1 MSDISLI
8 AETDKY
14 TVVGNYEPVKQNS
27 LLYESEAALEK
38 RFIALLCEQGYEY
51 LDFHT
56 EDELIANLR
65 RRLEALNRITFTDG
79 EWERFFKTKIADE
92 REQALEKTRKIQEDY
107 IQILERDDGTTK
119 NIRLIDKQ
127 NIHNNS
133 LQVINQYEAA
143 YAATTGQGGSVGGG
157 VSRSCRYDVT
167 ILVNG
172 LPLVHVELKRR
183 GVAIREAFNQ
193 IRRYGRDSFWG
204 GSGLFNYVQLFV
216 ISNGTHT
223 KYYSNTT
230 RLRHLKDFRCA
241 VMRRGGLMG
250 RKFTSNSFEFTSWWA
265 DAENRP
271 IADLVDFAKTFFSK
285 HVLLNILTRY
295 CVFDMN
301 ETLLVMRPYQIAAT
315 ERIISRLIVAKNH
328 GWEGSTRGGG
338 YVWHTTG
345 SGKTL
350 TSFKTAVLASKMEGV
365 DKVLFVVDRSDL
377 DYQTIKEYDRFQ
389 KGAANSNTSTA
400 VLERQLGDPNAK
412 IIITTI
418 QKLGVFVTRT
428 AEHPV
433 FKSRVVIVFDECHR
447 SQFGELHRKITKAFR
462 RYHIFGFT
470 GTPIFAANAV
480 GGDTTP
486 GTFGEQLHAYTIVD
500 AIRDGNVLP
509 FRISTVN
516 TVKMKEGALDK
527 KVAAI
532 DTEEAMLDPRRVSA
546 VVKYIIDN
554 FDQKTY
560 RRFNS
565 ILAVSSI
572 PAAMRYYDE
581 FKRQGLRP
589 FNRTDDGE
597 GSCCGGVSRSLKVAT
612 IFTYSANEDDV
623 EDGFLDAGGDPS
635 QLPQQSRD
643 FLEGAIADYNEMF
656 GTNFDTSGERFQNYY
671 RDLSQKVKTRQVDV
685 LIVVNMFL
693 TGFDAT
699 TLNTLWVDKNLRMHG
714 LIQAFSR
721 TNRIL
726 DSVKRFG
733 NIVCFRDLQEA
744 TDEAI
749 ALFGDKGAKGV
760 VLIRTF
766 DEYMSGYT
774 DDKGRH
780 VKGYTELLAELA
792 ALFPLG
798 RPIVGEKAEKE
809 FIALWGSILKVRNIL
824 SAFDEFN
831 GRDILPVRD
840 QQDYQSIYLD
850 MYGKYRAHEK
860 VEKESITDDIVFEM
874 ELVRQIDVNIDYIL
888 MLVEQYRRENGEDKE
903 LKGAIDKAIGSSLD
917 LRSKREL
924 IEAFIAEVN
933 ADGDIVEQWMAFV
946 RERKRRD
953 LAELVAAENLK
964 GDEAAKFFEGAL
976 RDGVLKTTGT
986 DIDQI
991 LPPLSRFGTV
1001 RQQTKERVIAALQVL
1016 FDRYRGISE
1025 SAN

>member
-1 MSDISLI
+1 MSELALV

-14 TVVGNYEPVKQNS
+14 TVVGSYEPEKQNS

-38 RFIALLCEQGYEY
+38 RFIALLREQGYEY

-56 EDELIANLR
+56 ESELIANLR

-119 NIRLIDKQ
+119 NIRLIDKG
-127 NIHNNS
+127 NIHNNW
-133 LQVINQYEAA
+133 LQVINQYEAE
-143 YAATTGQGGSVGGG
+143 GGT
-157 VSRSCRYDVT
+157 RDCRYDVT

-204 GSGLFNYVQLFV
+204 GSGLFNYVQIFV

-230 RLRHLKDFRCA
+230 RLRHLNEFHKA
-241 VMRRGGLMG
+241 VSRRGGLGG
-250 RKFTSNSFEFTSWWA
+250 RRFTSNSFEFTSWWA
-265 DAENRP
+265 DAENRT
-271 IADLVDFAKTFFSK
+271 IGDLVDFAKTFFSK
-285 HVLLNILTRY
+285 HVILNILTRY
-295 CVFDMN
+295 CVFDTN

-315 ERIISRLIVAKNH
+315 ERIISRLLVAGNH

-350 TSFKTAVLASKMEGV
+350 TSFKTAILASKMDGIE
-365 DKVLFVVDRSDL
+365 KVLFVVDRKDL
-377 DYQTIKEYDRFQ
+377 DNQTIKEYDRFQ
-389 KGAANSNTSTA
+389 KGAANSNASTKI
-400 VLERQLGDPNAK
+400 LEAQLGDPNAK

-470 GTPIFAANAV
+470 GTPIFAANAGAMGSALV
-480 GGDTTP
+480 RTTP
-486 GTFGEQLHAYTIVD
+486 EAFGDQLHAYTIVD

-516 TVKMKEGALDK
+516 TVKMKEGARDK
-527 KVAAI
+527 QVAAI
-532 DTEEAMLDPRRVSA
+532 DTEEAMLDPRRISA

-560 RRFNS
+560 RRFNSRYQGFNS

-581 FKRQGLRP
+581 FKRQMSV
-589 FNRTDDGE
+589 E
-597 GSCCGGVSRSLKVAT
+597 GARRLKVAT

-623 EDGFLDAGGDPS
+623 EDGFIDSGGDPS

-643 FLEGAIADYNEMF
+643 FLDNAIADYNEAF

-671 RDLSQKVKTRQVDV
+671 SNLSERVKSRQVDV

-693 TGFDAT
+693 TGFDAP
-699 TLNTLWVDKNLRMHG
+699 TLNTLWVDKNLKMHG

-766 DEYMSGYT
+766 DEYMNGYV
-774 DDKGRH
+774 DDKGRY
-780 VKGYTELLAELA
+780 VKGYKDLVAELI

-798 RPIVGEKAEKE
+798 TPIVGEKAEKD
-809 FIALWGSILKVRNIL
+809 FISLWGGVLRMRNIL
-824 SAFDEFN
+824 SAFDEFE
-831 GRDILPVRD
+831 GRDLLAVRD

-850 MYGKYRAHEK
+850 MYGKYRSHEK
-860 VEKESITDDIVFEM
+860 VERESITDDIVFEM
-874 ELVRQIDVNIDYIL
+874 ELVRQVDVNIDYIL
-888 MLVEQYRRENGEDKE
+888 MLVEKYRRENCEDKE
-903 LKGAIDKAIGSSLD
+903 LKGAIDKAIGSSLE

-933 ADGDIVEQWMAFV
+933 ADGNIADQWMAFV

-953 LAELVAAENLK
+953 LAELIEKENLK
-964 GDEAAKFFEGAL
+964 PDEAVKFFEGSL

-991 LPPLSRFGTV
+991 LPPLSRFGTA
-1001 RQQTKERVIAALQVL
+1001 RQVAKDRIIAALQIL
-1016 FDRYRGISE
+1016 FERYRGIGGDE
-1025 SAN
+1025 

>member
-1 MSDISLI
+1 MSGLALV
-8 AETDKY
+8 AETEKY
-14 TVVGNYEPVKQNS
+14 TVVGRYEPEKQNS

-51 LDFHT
+51 LNFHT
-56 EDELIANLR
+56 EAELIANLR
-65 RRLEALNRITFTDG
+65 RRLEALNRISFTDG
-79 EWERFFKTKIADE
+79 EWKRFFDEKIANAL
-92 REQALEKTRKIQEDY
+92 EQPLEKTRKIQEDY
-107 IQILERDDGTTK
+107 VQILERDDGTTK
-119 NIRLIDKQ
+119 NVRLIDKR
-127 NIHNNS
+127 NIHNNT
-133 LQVINQYEAA
+133 LQVINQYEAE
-143 YAATTGQGGSVGGG
+143 GE
-157 VSRSCRYDVT
+157 RNCRYDVT

-172 LPLVHVELKRR
+172 LPLVHIELKRR

-193 IRRYGRDSFWG
+193 IRRYGRDSFWS
-204 GSGLFNYVQLFV
+204 GSGLFGYVQLFV

-230 RLRHLKDFRCA
+230 RLRHLNEFHKA
-241 VMRRGGLMG
+241 VMRRGGLTG
-250 RKFTSNSFEFTSWWA
+250 QKFTSNSFEFTSWWT
-265 DAENRP
+265 DAENRT
-271 IADLVDFAKTFFSK
+271 IGDLVDFAKTFFSK

-295 CVFDMN
+295 CVFDTT

-315 ERIISRLIVAKNH
+315 ERILSRVLVAKNH
-328 GWEGSTRGGG
+328 GWEGSVRGGG

-350 TSFKTAVLASKMEGV
+350 TSFKTAIRASKMEGI

-428 AEHPV
+428 ADHPV
-433 FKSRVVIVFDECHR
+433 FKSRVVMIFDECHR

-480 GGDTTP
+480 GGAVAKTTP
-486 GTFGEQLHAYTIVD
+486 QVFGEQLHAYTIVD

-509 FRISTVN
+509 FRIATVN
-516 TVKMKEGALDK
+516 TVRMKEGAPDRQ
-527 KVAAI
+527 VAAI
-532 DTEEAMLDPRRVSA
+532 DTEEAMMDPRRISA

-572 PAAMRYYDE
+572 PAAMRYYEE

-589 FNRTDDGE
+589 PNGTE
-597 GSCCGGVSRSLKVAT
+597 GGDESCCGGVSRRLKVAT
-612 IFTYSANEDDV
+612 IFTYCANEDDV
-623 EDGFLDAGGDPS
+623 EDGYLDAGGDPS
-635 QLPQQSRD
+635 KLPKQSRD
-643 FLEGAIADYNEMF
+643 FLDGAIADYNEMF
-656 GTNFDTSGERFQNYY
+656 GTNFDTSGDRFQNYY
-671 RDLSQKVKTRQVDV
+671 RDLSLKMKTRQIDV

-699 TLNTLWVDKNLRMHG
+699 TLNTLWVDKNLKMHG

-749 ALFGDKGAKGV
+749 ALFGDKEARGV

-766 DEYMSGYT
+766 AEYMEGYV
-774 DDKGRH
+774 DDGGRH
-780 VKGYTELLAELA
+780 VKGYRELVAELK
-792 ALFPLG
+792 ALFPPG
-798 RPIVGEKAEKE
+798 APIVGEKAEKD
-809 FIALWGSILKVRNIL
+809 FISLWGSILKMRNIL
-824 SAFDEFN
+824 AAFDEFE
-831 GRDILPVRD
+831 GKDVLPDRER
-840 QQDYQSIYLD
+840 QDYQSVYLD
-850 MYGKYRAHEK
+850 MYGKYRELKK

-874 ELVRQIDVNIDYIL
+874 ELVRQVDVNIDYIL
-888 MLVEQYRRENGEDKE
+888 MLVEKYRGEQGKDKE
-903 LKGAIDKAIGSSLD
+903 IKAAIDKAVGSSLE

-924 IEAFIAEVN
+924 IEAFLEEVN
-933 ADGDIVEQWMAFV
+933 ATEGSIADQWMAFV

-953 LAELVAAENLK
+953 IMALVERERLK
-964 GDEAAKFFEGAL
+964 ADETVVFFEGAL

-986 DIDQI
+986 EIDAI
-991 LPPLSRFGTV
+991 LPPLSRFGSV
-1001 RQQTKERVIAALQVL
+1001 RQETKSRVMDELQTL
-1016 FDRYRGISE
+1016 FDRYKGISDIE
-1025 SAN
+1025 DVG